1 MTEKTQEQLDAELKA
16 KQDAEAKAAAAAAA
30 KEAEKAKKAAE
41 KAEKAAKA
49 KAEKEAKAVE
59 AKVKK
64 EADKVAREAK
74 KAEEKAAKEAAKAEK
89 DAANASVKMPEQN
102 GIRRPKPETET
113 GKVWGLADSI
123 SASLGQPTPIAN
135 LLKAG
140 QEQGLNDSTIRT
152 QYARWRAF
160 HGITGRVA
168 LPVVAPV
175 APVVPAEGTQAAS

>member
-1 MTEKTQEQLDAELKA
+1 MTEKTAEQLAAEA
-16 KQDAEAKAAAAAAA
+16 AAESAKAA
-30 KEAEKAKKAAE
+30 EKAQKDAE
-41 KAEKAAKA
+41 KAEKAAAAKLKKEQDAADRKA
-49 KAEKEAKAVE
+49 KKESEKAERE
-59 AKVKK
+59 VKK
-64 EADKVAREAK
+64 AA
-74 KAEEKAAKEAAKAEK
+74 EKAAKEAAKSEK
-89 DAANASVKMPEQN
+89 AAAKESTKMPEQN

-113 GKVWGLADSI
+113 GKVWSLADAI

-168 LPVVAPV
+168 LPVAVPPV
-175 APVVPAEGTQAAS
+175 APAAGTEPAAS